1 MSTPTRCALALSLL
15 SFALLPATSLAQAP
29 DPESLVQE
37 FVRAWNV
44 HDTDAL
50 GRLFTEDMAWI
61 TVNGTW
67 ERGGPRVQA
76 QMKEAHETYFKNS
89 TLKALRTSVRQLRP
103 DVAVIHYVWEL
114 TGRIDSQGR
123 TRGPSN
129 GIVTAVVVRQ
139 EDGWRIA
146 AAQNTYTPRAD
157 DPARSARADERRRR
171 DRAD

>member
-1 MSTPTRCALALSLL
+1 MSTRSRCALALSLVT
-15 SFALLPATSLAQAP
+15 FALLPVASPARAP

-50 GRLFTEDMAWI
+50 GRLFTQDMEWI

-67 ERGGPRVQA
+67 EKGGARIQA
-76 QMKEAHETYFKNS
+76 EMKEAHETYFKNT
-89 TLKALRTSVRQLRP
+89 TLKALRTSVRRLQP

-129 GIVTAVVVRQ
+129 GIVTAVLVRQ

-146 AAQNTYTPRAD
+146 AAQNTYARRAD
-157 DPARSARADERRRR
+157 KPVRSARADERRRR
-171 DRAD
+171 D